1 MLYSLDFSMN
11 ELTKHIARACRC
23 KTLLALFFVLALA
36 AGADRMAVAY
46 GPLGMVPTESSLEL
60 TAVDPP
66 RSDVLPENMAGSGK
80 PIDESTV
87 CLQVPVGLK
96 SDNGNG
102 RSRHYVAGRTGSW
115 VSSSHQS
122 TTGFLCATISSID
135 SDLGRQFT
143 LVGARPSGT
152 S

>member
-1 MLYSLDFSMN
+1 MLYSPDFNMN
-11 ELTKHIARACRC
+11 ELTRHIARACRC
-23 KTLLALFFVLALA
+23 KMLLALFFVLALA
-36 AGADRMAVAY
+36 ATADRLAVAY
-46 GPLGMVPTESSLEL
+46 GPLGAIPTESNLEL

-66 RSDVLPENMAGSGK
+66 RPDVLPENMAGSGK
-80 PIDESTV
+80 PIDESTA

-102 RSRHYVAGRTGSW
+102 RSRLYVAGRNGSW
-115 VSSSHQS
+115 VSFSHQN
-122 TTGFLCATISSID
+122 TTGLLCTTTSSID

>member
-1 MLYSLDFSMN
+1 MN
-11 ELTKHIARACRC
+11 ELTRHIARACRC

-36 AGADRMAVAY
+36 AGADRLAVAY
-46 GPLGMVPTESSLEL
+46 GPLGTVPTDSSVGL
-60 TAVDPP
+60 TAIDLP
-66 RSDVLPENMAGSGK
+66 RPDVLPENMAGSGK

-96 SDNGNG
+96 SDNGSG
-102 RSRHYVAGRTGSW
+102 RSGHYVAGRSGSW
-115 VSSSHQS
+115 VCFSHQN
-122 TTGFLCATISSID
+122 TTGLLCTTISSID